1 MLPLNCHYMRKF
13 NGIFINKT
21 SNLLFERLSGNE
33 EVCNK
38 VMSNLELK
46 KRVVKR
52 LAKQI
57 YERVKC

>member
-1 MLPLNCHYMRKF
+1 MRKF

-38 VMSNLELK
+38 VMGDVEL
-46 KRVVKR
+46 REVIKR

>member
-38 VMSNLELK
+38 VMGDVELK
-46 KRVVKR
+46 EVIKR

>member
-1 MLPLNCHYMRKF
+1 MRKF
-13 NGIFINKT
+13 YGIFINKT

-46 KRVVKR
+46 KRAVKR